1 MAGNSSG
8 SIAKTFA
15 ALASGDALGRVVAF
29 LAGAFVAR
37 ELGPAMFGVM
47 AFGQAVVLYFTHLA
61 ACGVE
66 LTGTRDI
73 AADPSRVRTVA
84 PSILG
89 VRTLLSAA
97 LAAVLAG
104 GALVLLPPL
113 DAAVVSLYAL
123 TLFGHGPSP
132 KFVLVGL
139 ARPLPVAIARTA
151 GEALY
156 AVLVLALVRTAD
168 DIVYVPWAQAL
179 GDVLAVLLM
188 LLALRRLGHNLP
200 FELDWPAV
208 RPLFARSFPLVLNI
222 LLGLL
227 IFNSDLLVL
236 RAFRDAQT
244 VGWYSA
250 SYQLI
255 SFLINMAGAYSLS
268 LMPALTQARSES
280 GERRAL
286 YVDSLAQAL
295 CVGVPIAVG
304 GALCA
309 SGLIELVFGASY
321 EPSAMP
327 LTVLLASI
335 PFLLWKDVAMVG
347 MVVAGKEKAV
357 LRMTIAAVLFNLVA
371 NLLVIPRWGMVGAA
385 ATTLATEVLR
395 AMLGAWYVRGLGLP
409 LLGVARLWRTVLSAS
424 AMAVALLA
432 IPIPRVTL
440 LGVTLPEVLLRVV
453 AGAGVYALTLA
464 ALGGVEWRRGALP
477 RLRV

>member
-1 MAGNSSG
+1 
-8 SIAKTFA
+8 
-15 ALASGDALGRVVAF
+15 
-29 LAGAFVAR
+29 
-37 ELGPAMFGVM
+37 
-47 AFGQAVVLYFTHLA
+47 
-61 ACGVE
+61 
-66 LTGTRDI
+66 
-73 AADPSRVRTVA
+73 
-84 PSILG
+84 
-89 VRTLLSAA
+89 
-97 LAAVLAG
+97 
-104 GALVLLPPL
+104 
-113 DAAVVSLYAL
+113 
-123 TLFGHGPSP
+123 
-132 KFVLVGL
+132 
-139 ARPLPVAIARTA
+139 
-151 GEALY
+151 
-156 AVLVLALVRTAD
+156 
-168 DIVYVPWAQAL
+168 
-179 GDVLAVLLM
+179 
-188 LLALRRLGHNLP
+188 
-200 FELDWPAV
+200 
-208 RPLFARSFPLVLNI
+208 
-222 LLGLL
+222 
-227 IFNSDLLVL
+227 
-236 RAFRDAQT
+236 
-244 VGWYSA
+244 
-250 SYQLI
+250 
-255 SFLINMAGAYSLS
+255 
-268 LMPALTQARSES
+268 MPALTQARSES

-395 AMLGAWYVRGLGLP
+395 AVLGAWYVRGLGLP

-432 IPIPRVTL
+432 IPTPRVTL

-453 AGAGVYALTLA
+453 AGAFVYALTLA